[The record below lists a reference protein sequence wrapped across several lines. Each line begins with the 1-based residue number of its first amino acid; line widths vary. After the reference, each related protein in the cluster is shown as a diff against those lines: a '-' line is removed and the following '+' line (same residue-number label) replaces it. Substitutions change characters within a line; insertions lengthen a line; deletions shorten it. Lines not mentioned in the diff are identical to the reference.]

1 MDYTIVNFV
10 MRICFVMGIAFG
22 LHLFVL
28 DFLDK
33 PLFENKII
41 LSYALNTIFAMIVFA
56 ALYLLRKRFKN
67 KIGFL
72 FILGS
77 FFKLGFFYLLILK
90 PFRADGEISK
100 PEFAA
105 FFIPYFLALIIEILS
120 LAKWMNQMDELPS

>member
-1 MDYTIVNFV
+1 MDYTILNFIV
-10 MRICFVMGIAFG
+10 RICFVMGIAFG
-22 LHLFVL
+22 LHIFVL

-33 PLFENKII
+33 SLFENKII
-41 LSYALNTIFAMIVFA
+41 LSYALNLIFAIVVFS
-56 ALYLLRKRFKN
+56 ALYLLRKKFKN

-90 PFRADGEISK
+90 PFRVDGEISK
-100 PEFAA
+100 PEFIA
-105 FFIPYFLALIIEILS
+105 FFAPYFLALSIEILS